1 MNTLQDKNLLLG
13 ITGGIAIY
21 KVCDIVRDLVKSGIR
36 VQIAMTNSARK
47 FVTPLTFETLSNQP
61 VMTGMF
67 VENEMVA
74 TRHIDLPRDSNAV
87 LICPATAN
95 FIGKAANGIADDLL
109 STMVLVAGAKKT
121 IFCPAMNSDMWAN
134 PIVQNNLARLRES
147 GSSIVE
153 PEYGDLACKTVGI
166 GRLAKIERIISKVKI
181 ELLRT
186 NDFSGKKFL
195 ITAGPT
201 EEALD
206 PIRYITNFSSGKMGY
221 ALAEAALSRGGE
233 VTLISG
239 PTTLNPPDDAH
250 TIFVRSAEEMK
261 EATLDVYSDSDIII
275 MAAAISDYRPAA
287 YSSSKIKKSTDK
299 IDLSLKKTA
308 DVLAYM
314 GKNKNG
320 RILVGFAVETDNMVP
335 NAVKKLKKK
344 NLDLIVANDPNVK
357 GAAFRADTNLVTLV
371 NRNGT
376 EKELSLMSKLEVGL
390 SIMTEIAGIIG
401 KKNSHFESTVQV

>member
-1 MNTLQDKNLLLG
+1 MNTLQDKKLLLG
-13 ITGGIAIY
+13 ITGGIAAY
-21 KVCDIVRDLVKSGIR
+21 KSCDLVRDFVKSGIQ
-36 VQIAMTNSARK
+36 VQVVMTGSACK
-47 FVTPLTFETLSNQP
+47 FVSPLTFETLSNHP
-61 VMTGMF
+61 VMTDMF
-67 VENEMVA
+67 IEHDMVA
-74 TRHIDLPRDSNAV
+74 TRHIDIPRDTNAI

-95 FIGKAANGIADDLL
+95 FIGKVANGIADDLL
-109 STMVLVAGAKKT
+109 STMVMVAGAKKT
-121 IFCPAMNSDMWAN
+121 IICPAMNSDMWAN
-134 PIVQNNLARLRES
+134 PVVRKNLAFLRENRFF
-147 GSSIVE
+147 IVE

-166 GRLAKIERIISKVKI
+166 GRLAHIERIISKVKI

-186 NDFSGKKFL
+186 NNFTGKKFL

-239 PTTLNPPDDAH
+239 PTSLKPPDDAN

-261 EATLDVYSDSDIII
+261 KATLDVYPKSDVII
-275 MAAAISDYRPAA
+275 MAAAVSDYRPVA
-287 YSSSKIKKSTDK
+287 YSSSKIKKSTAK
-299 IDLSLKKTA
+299 MDLTLEKTT

-335 NAVKKLKKK
+335 NAVKKLKEK
-344 NLDLIVANDPNVK
+344 NLDLIVANDPKVE
-357 GAAFRADTNLVTLV
+357 GAAFRADTNQVTLI

-376 EKELSLMSKLEVGL
+376 EKDLSLMSKLDVGL
-390 SIMTEIAGIIG
+390 YIMAEISSIIK
-401 KKNSHFESTVQV
+401 KKNITN